1 MKPKI
6 NYKKNK
12 LIPKKYNSRKVMLN
26 SIGLRILFLFFILL
40 ISSEL
45 NLESEIIN
53 IVIQLILIPS
63 IVTVLLVG
71 IIGMVFEKIGG
82 DFLKKYVVQ
91 IKLSK
96 KKLEINFFIIFIYLI
111 VLSIYFYMYI
121 T

>member
-12 LIPKKYNSRKVMLN
+12 LIPKKYNSREVMFN
-26 SIGLRILFLFFILL
+26 SIGLRILLLFFIIL

-45 NLESEIIN
+45 NLESELIN
-53 IVIQLILIPS
+53 IIIQLILIPS
-63 IVTVLLVG
+63 IITVLLVG
-71 IIGMVFEKIGG
+71 IFGMAFEKIGG
-82 DFLKKYVVQ
+82 NFLKKYTIQ
-91 IKLSK
+91 IKISK
-96 KKLEINFFIIFIYLI
+96 RKLDINFFTILMYFI